1 MNRFDKIFFILLLTI
16 SLTISLPIR
25 INAIVTVSAFTVFA
39 ILIVSLGNFSRE
51 FIKSPV
57 FNLLAIQFILL
68 LIGLLYTSDIEKGMS
83 DVERSSFILA
93 YLIISQYPLKKMTV
107 SYLILAFAAG
117 CFSITFYGLYYA
129 LFVLTGGQQ
138 KQVFELGHTYFADII
153 LIHPLYLSIYFIFI
167 FFFLLETART
177 KKLMLTNLSLAGI
190 GVALI
195 SITGIIFFLRSQMS
209 LITFAM
215 LLVMYTIIILKRRAW
230 LVTFIFFFLLET
242 ARTKKLMLTNLSLAG
257 IGVALISIT
266 GIIFFLRSQM
276 SLITFAM
283 LLVMYTIIILKRRAW
298 LVTFILFTI
307 ALLVFLLDQNRVTT
321 FFDTYGK
328 NVSTALD
335 QRFSVW
341 QGTIEGIKTA
351 PFFGAGTGGE
361 QQLINEGYA
370 KTGYQE
376 GIDNSYNAHNQYLQF
391 MARNGILEL
400 GCFLTLL
407 IYSFRQSL
415 KMPNYTF
422 LMFNMSVTLIMFT
435 ESFLDVQRGIVFFY
449 FFLCAFI
456 YLPYESTTQP
466 LKDV

>member
-1 MNRFDKIFFILLLTI
+1 MKQYSFLRIVLTI
-16 SLTISLPIR
+16 ALVVAFSIPFPIR
-25 INAIVTVSAFTVFA
+25 INSVVIGTMF
-39 ILIVSLGNFSRE
+39 SLLVVLSVVEAGINKE
-51 FIKSPV
+51 FIKSPLV
-57 FNLLAIQFILL
+57 L
-68 LIGLLYTSDIEKGMS
+68 LISLLFLITGLGLIFTPDIKQGWR
-83 DVERSSFILA
+83 DIERSSF
-93 YLIISQYPLKKMTV
+93 LIAFLV
-107 SYLILAFAAG
+107 LIYHFRNLDITMFKLIVAFTAG
-117 CFSITFYGLYYA
+117 CFAITIYGFGY
-129 LFVLTGGQQ
+129 VLIMLRDDQQ
-138 KQVFELGHTYFADII
+138 KQVLELGHTYFADII

-167 FFFLLETART
+167 FFFLVETIRT
-177 KKLMLTNLSLAGI
+177 KKTILSNLSKI
-190 GVALI
+190 GLSAVLI
-195 SITGIIFFLRSQMS
+195 SIVGILFFLRSQMGL
-209 LITFAM
+209 LIFAM

-230 LVTFIFFFLLET
+230 LVTF
-242 ARTKKLMLTNLSLAG
+242 
-257 IGVALISIT
+257 V
-266 GIIFFLRSQM
+266 
-276 SLITFAM
+276 
-283 LLVMYTIIILKRRAW
+283 
-298 LVTFILFTI
+298 LFTT
-307 ALLVFLLDQNRVTT
+307 ALLVFLLDPHRVAT

-341 QGTIEGIKTA
+341 HGAIEGIKTA

-361 QQLINEGYA
+361 QQLINKGYA

-400 GCFLTLL
+400 GCFLALL

-456 YLPYESTTQP
+456 YLPYESTSQP
-466 LKDV
+466 MKDV

>member
-1 MNRFDKIFFILLLTI
+1 MHRFGKVFFILLLTI
-16 SLTISLPIR
+16 SLTIALPIR
-25 INAIVTVSAFTVFA
+25 INSIVTVSAFTIFT
-39 ILIVSLGNFSRE
+39 ILIVSLGNFSLE
-51 FIKSPV
+51 FIKSPI
-57 FNLLAIQFILL
+57 FTLLTIQFILL

-93 YLIISQYPLKKMTV
+93 YLLVISQYQVKKVTV
-107 SYLILAFAAG
+107 SYLILTFAAG
-117 CFSITFYGLYYA
+117 CFLVIFYGLYYT
-129 LFVLTGGQQ
+129 LFILAECQQ
-138 KQVFELGHTYFADII
+138 EQVFQLGHTYFADII

-177 KKLMLTNLSLAGI
+177 KKMILANLSLAGI
-190 GVALI
+190 GVVLI

-215 LLVMYTIIILKRRAW
+215 LLVI
-230 LVTFIFFFLLET
+230 
-242 ARTKKLMLTNLSLAG
+242 
-257 IGVALISIT
+257 
-266 GIIFFLRSQM
+266 
-276 SLITFAM
+276 
-283 LLVMYTIIILKRRAW
+283 YTIIILKRRAW

-361 QQLINEGYA
+361 QKLINEGYA

-407 IYSFRQSL
+407 IYSFKQSL
-415 KMPNYTF
+415 KIPNYTF

-456 YLPYESTTQP
+456 YLPYESTSQP

>member
-1 MNRFDKIFFILLLTI
+1 MNDIHHERFPSVSNVFIMSSDRSSKILSILSLILVFSIPFPIRVNSFFVAFVFFLFSVLVIKEKRLKYNFVKPTAGLLIIGLFLI
-16 SLTISLPIR
+16 SLFGLAYTSNLEQGWKNLERSAFLISFLFIVYQMR
-25 INAIVTVSAFTVFA
+25 GLNIQVFKLIVTFA
-39 ILIVSLGNFSRE
+39 VGCFAVALFGLAYTLIVL
-51 FIKSPV
+51 
-57 FNLLAIQFILL
+57 
-68 LIGLLYTSDIEKGMS
+68 KG
-83 DVERSSFILA
+83 D
-93 YLIISQYPLKKMTV
+93 
-107 SYLILAFAAG
+107 
-117 CFSITFYGLYYA
+117 
-129 LFVLTGGQQ
+129 QQ
-138 KQVFELGHTYFADII
+138 KQVFEFGHTYFADII
-153 LIHPLYLSIYFIFI
+153 LIHPVYLSIYLIFI
-167 FFFLLETART
+167 FFSILETIRT
-177 KKLMLTNLSLAGI
+177 RKSQLSIGGKIGLALAQIFILG
-190 GVALI
+190 LL
-195 SITGIIFFLRSQMS
+195 FFLRSQMS

-230 LVTFIFFFLLET
+230 LVTF
-242 ARTKKLMLTNLSLAG
+242 
-257 IGVALISIT
+257 V
-266 GIIFFLRSQM
+266 
-276 SLITFAM
+276 
-283 LLVMYTIIILKRRAW
+283 
-298 LVTFILFTI
+298 LFTI

-341 QGTIEGIKTA
+341 HGAIEGIKTA

-361 QQLINEGYA
+361 QQLINKGYA

-400 GCFLTLL
+400 GCFLALL

-456 YLPYESTTQP
+456 YLPYESTSQP
-466 LKDV
+466 MKDV

>member
-153 LIHPLYLSIYFIFI
+153 LIHPLYLSIYFI
-167 FFFLLETART
+167 
-177 KKLMLTNLSLAGI
+177 
-190 GVALI
+190 
-195 SITGIIFFLRSQMS
+195 
-209 LITFAM
+209 
-215 LLVMYTIIILKRRAW
+215 
-230 LVTFIFFFLLET
+230 FIFFFLLET

>member
-1 MNRFDKIFFILLLTI
+1 MIDGIGLVFTSDVANGWRAAE
-16 SLTISLPIR
+16 R
-25 INAIVTVSAFTVFA
+25 SAFPIAFLLIVYQFQKFNITVF
-39 ILIVSLGNFSRE
+39 
-51 FIKSPV
+51 K
-57 FNLLAIQFILL
+57 
-68 LIGLLYTSDIEKGMS
+68 
-83 DVERSSFILA
+83 
-93 YLIISQYPLKKMTV
+93 LII
-107 SYLILAFAAG
+107 AFAIG
-117 CFSITFYGLYYA
+117 CFVIILYGFGFA
-129 LFVLTGGQQ
+129 LIALSGDEQ
-138 KQVFELGHTYFADII
+138 KQLFEFGHTYFTDII
-153 LIHPLYLSIYFIFI
+153 LIHPLYLSIYFIFV
-167 FFFLLETART
+167 FFFLLETVRLKRPFLNTPSKVGVTIA
-177 KKLMLTNLSLAGI
+177 LMFII
-190 GVALI
+190 GMLL
-195 SITGIIFFLRSQMS
+195 FLRSQMS
-209 LITFAM
+209 LIIFAM

-230 LVTFIFFFLLET
+230 LVTF
-242 ARTKKLMLTNLSLAG
+242 
-257 IGVALISIT
+257 V
-266 GIIFFLRSQM
+266 
-276 SLITFAM
+276 
-283 LLVMYTIIILKRRAW
+283 
-298 LVTFILFTI
+298 LFTI

-341 QGTIEGIKTA
+341 RGAVEGIKTA

-400 GCFLTLL
+400 GCFLALL

-415 KMPNYTF
+415 KIPNYTF

-456 YLPYESTTQP
+456 YLPYESTSQP
-466 LKDV
+466 VRNV